1 MRSPLSFEVPPRH
14 LWGSGI
20 RLHRLAREDPGPRRY
35 GPTLSMAKVRLSSPF
50 QTPPPPGGGGGGGL
64 HQHRCVTGTTAS
76 SGGGGTAE
84 LCALAVVLAGNPCLR
99 RFPKEED
106 ARRREK
112 MEKALRWMENV
123 TGVAWF

>member
-20 RLHRLAREDPGPRRY
+20 RLHRLAREDPGPRRC
-35 GPTLSMAKVRLSSPF
+35 GPTLSMAK
-50 QTPPPPGGGGGGGL
+50 
-64 HQHRCVTGTTAS
+64 HRCVTGTTAS

-112 MEKALRWMENV
+112 MEKALR
-123 TGVAWF
+123 